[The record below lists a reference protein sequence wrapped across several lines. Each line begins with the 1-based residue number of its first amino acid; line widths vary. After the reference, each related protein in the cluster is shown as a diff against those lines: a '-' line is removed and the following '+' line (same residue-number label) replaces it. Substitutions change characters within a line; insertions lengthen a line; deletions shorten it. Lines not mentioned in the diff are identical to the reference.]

1 MSVGRSVCEWAATRT
16 ASAVKDPSG
25 HAASPPGRW
34 PGRSLLSHRRGAAGV
49 EMAFIMMP
57 LMMFIIGIFE
67 LGFTFYIQQA
77 LDLALYTAVRQVATG
92 AIQNSATSMATFM
105 SVAFCPAASGLLPC
119 ANVAVTVTP
128 STGFTGSNSG
138 VPMTN
143 GSFDPSG
150 YKYCPGQPGQLMMA
164 QAVYPAPSFLLAFL
178 SGGLTTYHGQ
188 KVRLISSTLG
198 FVNEFY
204 TATAAA
210 PSGC

>member
-1 MSVGRSVCEWAATRT
+1 MWVGRIVREPAAART
-16 ASAVKDPSG
+16 ALALKDPSG
-25 HAASPPGRW
+25 DAARPPGKW
-34 PGRSLLSHRRGAAGV
+34 RSLLSHCGGAAGV
-49 EMAFIMMP
+49 EMGFIMLP

-67 LGFTFYIQQA
+67 LGLTFYIQQA
-77 LDLALYTAVRQVATG
+77 LDLALYTAARQVATG
-92 AIQNSATSMATFM
+92 AIQSSATSLATFK
-105 SVAFCPAASGLLPC
+105 SVAFCPAASGLLSC
-119 ANVAVTVTP
+119 KNISVTVTP
-128 STGFTGSNSG
+128 STGFTGSNSS

-150 YKYCPGQPGQLMMA
+150 YHYCPGVPGELMMA
-164 QAVYPAPSFLLAFL
+164 QAVYPAPTFLLAFL
-178 SGGLTTYHGQ
+178 SGGVTTYKGK